1 MLRQDKGFSLFELMA
16 TLAIIGILVSISLA
30 SYWYTTS
37 KTHRIACE
45 SNRRVLDGSIE
56 MYRIDHDG
64 SAPADIDAL
73 APYTRN
79 FSLVVDCPGEP
90 DTRLRYDGNE
100 NHIVCDFHTD

>member
-1 MLRQDKGFSLFELMA
+1 MLRQDKGFSLLELVA
-16 TLAIIGILVSISLA
+16 TLAIIGILIAISVV

-64 SAPADIDAL
+64 SAPSDIDAL

-79 FSLVVDCPGEP
+79 FPLVVECPGDP
-90 DTRLRYDGNE
+90 DTRLRYDGGE
-100 NHIVCDFHTD
+100 NRIVCGFHGD